1 MAEVHEIYDSDE
13 AERVGKIDERLKAA
27 ALDSSQPVAHNL
39 PLPLPLPLPPPSTA
53 PALCKEQQ
61 DLIDLIATGNNVFFT
76 GSAGCGKSTALKVAV
91 KMLRDQGKIV
101 HIVAPTGRAALQV
114 NGMSTWSYMGWTPDY
129 HKLPID
135 KLISKGFRKHIRKRL
150 KDTDVLIIDEISM
163 VENHHLERINV
174 CMKAAIC
181 WNRWHGGG
189 DGPSFD
195 GDTPIYYGV
204 PPAFGGVQ
212 VIVTGDFC
220 QLPPVKP
227 FEFCIRCGQ
236 KLIPDEGGAR
246 LNCSNSHG
254 PFSETDKWAFKSAA
268 WQEAN
273 FFYVNLKEIHRQ
285 KDESFIRM
293 LQKCRLGIPFLPQEM
308 AILMK
313 HPCEVQKATRLL
325 CTRREVNKIN
335 QESFNKLKTPKSQYD
350 ALDGFEPFTQEHAA
364 LPQYKRRHD
373 DGTLEACRDQRLE
386 PRVTLRG
393 GMLVILQ
400 VNLDLKAGLVNG
412 SQGIVCGFE
421 AFSHEKL
428 PRAATGDA
436 ADLIPSEQRLTG
448 DYAKLRER
456 QIQNFMECQL
466 QSRNS
471 WAAKAWPRVL
481 FHNGLKRTIYATCT
495 VNSIGDKEPYSLLH
509 RTQVPLI
516 AGWAMSVHRSQ
527 GMTLDRVIV
536 DLSNAFEEGQ
546 VYVALSR
553 ATSLQGLKIE
563 GSPDGLLTKGGN
575 DDVRVFL
582 EATFGD
588 GLFRSIR
595 EFSGHLEQKGYGEAD
610 GSKEKPLI
618 IGEGNEQQE
627 EGKYAVTVWKR
638 ERPSSSGNGTEP
650 VGDTTFATKRK
661 KTG

>member
-1 MAEVHEIYDSDE
+1 MVEVHEISDLDE
-13 AERVGKIDERLKAA
+13 AQEMEKIDEKFKSAILA
-27 ALDSSQPVAHNL
+27 SSQPTIAHDPS
-39 PLPLPLPLPPPSTA
+39 PLLPPSTA
-53 PALCKEQQ
+53 PTLCKEQQ
-61 DLIDLIATGNNVFFT
+61 DLINLIATGNNVFFT

-91 KMLRDQGKIV
+91 NMLRDQGKIV

-129 HKLPID
+129 HKLPIG
-135 KLISKGFRKHIRKRL
+135 KLIHKGFRKHIRKRL
-150 KDTDVLIIDEISM
+150 RDTDVLIIDEISM
-163 VENHHLERINV
+163 VENHHFERMNQ
-174 CMKAAIC
+174 CMKGAIC
-181 WNRWHGGG
+181 WKRWQGGG
-189 DGPSFD
+189 DGPAFE
-195 GDTPIYYGV
+195 GDTPIDDGDA
-204 PPAFGGVQ
+204 PAFGGVQ

-227 FEFCIRCGQ
+227 FEFCMQCGQ
-236 KLIPDEGGAR
+236 KLIADEDGANF
-246 LNCSNSHG
+246 NCSDNHG
-254 PFSETDKWAFKSAA
+254 PFSDTDKWAFKSAA
-268 WQEAN
+268 WKEAN
-273 FFYVNLKEIHRQ
+273 FAYVNLKEIHRQ

-293 LQKCRLGIPFLPQEM
+293 LQKCRLGIPFLPQEL
-308 AILMK
+308 AILMQ

-335 QESFNKLKTPKSQYD
+335 QESFSKLKTPKLNYE
-350 ALDGFEPFTQEHAA
+350 ALDGFEPFTEEHAA
-364 LPQYKRRHD
+364 LPQYKRRQD

-400 VNLDLKAGLVNG
+400 VNLDIKAGLVNG
-412 SQGIVCGFE
+412 SQGIICGFE
-421 AFSHEKL
+421 AFDHEKL
-428 PRAATGDA
+428 PKAATGDK

-448 DYAKLRER
+448 DHATLRER
-456 QIQNFMECQL
+456 QIHHFLEYQL

-495 VNSIGDKEPYSLLH
+495 INSVGDKEPYSLLH

-536 DLSNAFEEGQ
+536 DLSNSFEEGQ

-563 GSPDGLLTKGGN
+563 GSSDGLRAKGGN
-575 DDVRVFL
+575 DDVRAFL
-582 EATFGD
+582 EAQFGQE
-588 GLFRSIR
+588 LFRSIR
-595 EFSGHLEQKGYGEAD
+595 EFSGHVVQNGYGEAAD
-610 GSKEKPLI
+610 GSKHRPLV
-618 IGEGNEQQE
+618 IGEEVTEQQ
-627 EGKYAVTVWKR
+627 GKYAATVWKR
-638 ERPSSSGNGTEP
+638 ERPSSSSSGNGTGF
-650 VGDTTFATKRK
+650 VSDAASATKRK
-661 KTG
+661 KW